1 MDDSDDFE
9 VVFGNNSNIAYE
21 KPVADDIK
29 QRRRSLENELFIDR
43 LLKALGVQ
51 KVSRSY
57 PAESHENLRLLH
69 EQIISSS
76 SPDHHKH
83 SALYYLLKD
92 LHKYSHQSP
101 RDFANSSYLPGKYR
115 TFIDGIWYLDRLEF
129 EKALDY
135 LTEPALVPT
144 FPEEILYTL
153 CRHAPDATLPI
164 AYYQTVSPAITSGKV
179 LETYCLTLC
188 RVSLTEAFYFSRT
201 QGDLNHR
208 VLFEKLINFVHAS
221 SHGAIRATRG
231 VELIDLPLS
240 EGEESWFTDFLEDGK
255 GRNLAGANDTLIM
268 RAIAT
273 GRSESV
279 SRDRR
284 KWNGHKIDG
293 VDWNTLRGGIRSS

>member
-21 KPVADDIK
+21 GTAANDIR
-29 QRRRSLENELFIDR
+29 QRRSTLENELFIDR

-51 KVSRSY
+51 KVTRSY

-69 EQIISSS
+69 EQIINSS

-92 LHKYSHQSP
+92 LQKYSYQSP
-101 RDFANSSYLPGKYR
+101 RDFANASYLPGKYR
-115 TFIDGIWYLDRLEF
+115 TFIDGIWQLDRLEF

-135 LTEPALVPT
+135 LTEPALIPT

-153 CRHAPDATLPI
+153 CLHAPDAALPV
-164 AYYQTVSPAITSGKV
+164 AYYQTVTPSITSGKV
-179 LETYCLTLC
+179 LETYFLTLC
-188 RVSLTEAFYFSRT
+188 RVSITEAFYFSRT
-201 QGDLNHR
+201 KGDLNHC
-208 VLFEKLINFVHAS
+208 VLFEKLIHFVHAD
-221 SHGAIRATRG
+221 SHGATKATRG
-231 VELIDLPLS
+231 VDLISLPLN
-240 EGEESWFTDFLEDGK
+240 EEEESWFTEFLEDGK
-255 GRNLAGANDTLIM
+255 GRSLAGANDTLIM

-273 GRSESV
+273 GRSKPV

-284 KWNGHKIDG
+284 TGNSHKIDG
-293 VDWNTLRGGIRSS
+293 VDWNTLRGGMRYS

>member
-1 MDDSDDFE
+1 MEESDDFE
-9 VVFGNNSNIAYE
+9 VVFGNNSNIAYGE
-21 KPVADDIK
+21 TAANDIK
-29 QRRRSLENELFIDR
+29 HRRRSLENELFIDR

-51 KVSRSY
+51 TVSKTY

-83 SALYYLLKD
+83 SVLYYLLKD
-92 LHKYSHQSP
+92 LQKYSHQSP
-101 RDFANSSYLPGKYR
+101 RDFANACYLPGKYR

-129 EKALDY
+129 EKALDF
-135 LTEPALVPT
+135 LTEPALIPT

-179 LETYCLTLC
+179 LETYFLTLC
-188 RVSLTEAFYFSRT
+188 RVSITEAFYFSRT

-208 VLFEKLINFVHAS
+208 VLFEKLIKFVHAN
-221 SHGAIRATRG
+221 SHGTTKATRG
-231 VELIDLPLS
+231 VELVNLPLN
-240 EGEESWFTDFLEDGK
+240 EEEESWFTEFLEDGK

-268 RAIAT
+268 RAIAI
-273 GRSESV
+273 GRTESV
-279 SRDRR
+279 SLDRR
-284 KWNGHKIDG
+284 GNSQKIDG
-293 VDWNTLRGGIRSS
+293 VDWNTLRGGMRSS

>member
-1 MDDSDDFE
+1 MDDFDDFE

-21 KPVADDIK
+21 KPAVDDTK

-51 KVSRSY
+51 KVSKSY

-69 EQIISSS
+69 GQIISSS

-92 LHKYSHQSP
+92 LQKYSHQSP
-101 RDFANSSYLPGKYR
+101 RDFANLSYLPGKYR
-115 TFIDGIWYLDRLEF
+115 TFIDGIWHLDRLEF

-135 LTEPALVPT
+135 LAEPSLIPT

-153 CRHAPDATLPI
+153 CRHASDATLPI

-179 LETYCLTLC
+179 LETYFLTLC
-188 RVSLTEAFYFSRT
+188 RFSITEAFYFSRT
-201 QGDLNHR
+201 QGDLNHH
-208 VLFEKLINFVHAS
+208 VLFEKLINFVHAN
-221 SHGAIRATRG
+221 SHGAIKATRG
-231 VELIDLPLS
+231 VELISLPLN
-240 EGEESWFTDFLEDGK
+240 EEEESWFAGCLEDGK
-255 GRNLAGANDTLIM
+255 ARNMAGANDTLTM

-273 GRSESV
+273 GRSECV
-279 SRDRR
+279 SQDRR
-284 KWNGHKIDG
+284 TGNSQKIDG
-293 VDWNTLRGGIRSS
+293 VDWHTLRGGLRKL